1 MERHPVFIPVLVRLN
16 VEYRPIHRIFRVLS
30 GIVDRNSRKAIR
42 ESLRADDLYGA
53 FSLVGDYLE
62 TADRYLVL
70 MFDEFQQLP
79 SLVKSDGYLKNVRE
93 DYIFEFFRGLTEEFR
108 INLVV
113 AGSLIGP
120 LMDAIDVWHGRF
132 KLFRLREFPREDSI
146 LMLKK
151 LFELSGFEI
160 SEDVA
165 EYIAVAMNDHPFH
178 MQLFGYNLVKAGKIN
193 EETIEKT
200 RKLVQ
205 KELIGYYQ
213 AKLLEAR
220 QMNQSVASFL
230 FKALDGL
237 NMETLSNDE
246 LQTAL
251 KLERA
256 GILYREDTIYTIY
269 DKMFE
274 RYLETLKTQRP
285 KEKYIPEFSSEY
297 LVAKNIAYKEG
308 LRNVLVSLM
317 SWGPFDIVIL
327 EKIGDYSGIGIQ
339 VKRSYEK
346 PKMLQETI
354 ETLKSEAKKFNL
366 LPLVAWVKFPEK
378 EICYIDVKAQTPH
391 KTLMDII
398 KSYGYTNKTENT

>member
-1 MERHPVFIPVLVRLN
+1 LERHPVFIPVLVRLN

-237 NMETLSNDE
+237 NIETLSNDE

-256 GILYREDTIYTIY
+256 GILYREDTIYTVY